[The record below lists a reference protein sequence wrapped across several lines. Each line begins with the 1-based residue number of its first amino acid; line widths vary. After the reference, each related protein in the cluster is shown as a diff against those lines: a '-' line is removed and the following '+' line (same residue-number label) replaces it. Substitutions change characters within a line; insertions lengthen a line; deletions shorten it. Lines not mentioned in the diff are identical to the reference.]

1 MRASA
6 SITNFL
12 SFVDADV
19 APPAAHSLH
28 PASSLHASCPNLST
42 RVPSVGASQPGS
54 EAGLSSPA
62 SRDLRVTHSARRQ
75 APPAHSPVLIV
86 SPAHP
91 SAASASASPQQLRVL
106 SPAAAAQLATSDSLA
121 RLRATD
127 RAATAPPQALTAAE
141 ALVTPRQDALHVTD
155 PDGSSHGPGRDSD
168 AAAVLGARDLAPP
181 AGSAQEVAGPLPGA
195 APRTRYIHASAS
207 QAAAPDAAPVA
218 TSDLQ
223 ETGAAASVSA
233 PAAAAA
239 EPGLVRSDGAES
251 GTLPEPAQHGPPQSS
266 PDVDVAAAPYGP
278 GSASDDEAWATA
290 VSAMLPDD
298 PSGAGASAEVQEA
311 PGAAAVP
318 VQAAPEAAGVAAT
331 TGAEQRDSS
340 DAGPPAAS
348 QLSAAEG
355 TAEAAEADAAAAL
368 PPRERAASTISAGP
382 PPPGGIAPPLRI
394 SVQARRPTSADTA
407 SSPLPLSHA
416 VAVSGAPSGPS
427 EPTSTAPSAPLD
439 CFMPLPCPDASPTP
453 SYAAVTPPSTTVSE
467 SSIAFPSLP
476 GRRSTADRHPPA
488 SAPEPF
494 SQPPLFT
501 PTSPAS
507 DSSVPG
513 GEVSFVY
520 DAFPNLPRQTVTTGP
535 ADAGD
540 APAPAPSAVAAALDD
555 LGPSSAA
562 RSRPQPVRRSGSLRR
577 SAQEVFG
584 AIRRTFSRRRS
595 ADMRATS
602 AAPPQPAH
610 APQHSPQSQF
620 FKDIQES
627 FVSLEDE
634 EAHPLGSAF
643 VYQVDGAVR
652 PPSVTS
658 LPGVMPPSP
667 AAPPSSQLSTTNSEG
682 LPHQASPASAP
693 IAVPASGVSGGTPDA
708 TPRLGAAPA
717 PVSATSPLRGRAR
730 FSNSEASRRAR
741 SEVPVRP
748 GLSRRSAA
756 RLGRLSACFCVPEQ

>member
-6 SITNFL
+6 STTNFL

-19 APPAAHSLH
+19 APLAAHSLH
-28 PASSLHASCPNLST
+28 PASSSHASCPNLST

-62 SRDLRVTHSARRQ
+62 RRDLRVTHSTRRQ
-75 APPAHSPVLIV
+75 APHAHSPVLIV

-91 SAASASASPQQLRVL
+91 SATSASASAQQLRVP
-106 SPAAAAQLATSDSLA
+106 SPAAAAQLATSDSLV

-127 RAATAPPQALTAAE
+127 SAATAPPLALTAAE
-141 ALVTPRQDALHVTD
+141 GLVTPRQDALHVTD
-155 PDGSSHGPGRDSD
+155 PDGSSHGPGVDS
-168 AAAVLGARDLAPP
+168 AAPAVLGTRDVAPP
-181 AGSAQEVAGPLPGA
+181 AGGAQEAAAPPPGA
-195 APRTRYIHASAS
+195 APRTRYVHASAS
-207 QAAAPDAAPVA
+207 PAAAPDAAPVA
-218 TSDLQ
+218 ASNLQ
-223 ETGAAASVSA
+223 ETGAAAVESIPV
-233 PAAAAA
+233 AAAA
-239 EPGLVRSDGAES
+239 EPELVRSDEAES
-251 GTLPEPAQHGPPQSS
+251 DALPEPPQHGPPRSS
-266 PDVDVAAAPYGP
+266 PDVDVAAAQHRP
-278 GSASDDEAWATA
+278 GSASDDEAWTTA

-298 PSGAGASAEVQEA
+298 ASGAGASPEVQE
-311 PGAAAVP
+311 
-318 VQAAPEAAGVAAT
+318 AAPEAAGVGAT

-340 DAGPPAAS
+340 DTAPPAAS

-355 TAEAAEADAAAAL
+355 TAEAAEVDAAAAL
-368 PPRERAASTISAGP
+368 PPPDRAASTISAAP
-382 PPPGGIAPPLRI
+382 PPPGGTAPPLRI

-416 VAVSGAPSGPS
+416 VAVYGAPSGPS
-427 EPTSTAPSAPLD
+427 EPASTAPSAPLD

-476 GRRSTADRHPPA
+476 GRRSTVDPHPPA

-507 DSSVPG
+507 DSSAPG

-520 DAFPNLPRQTVTTGP
+520 DAFPNLPRQTVITGP
-535 ADAGD
+535 VADAGD
-540 APAPAPSAVAAALDD
+540 GPAPAPSGVAAAQTDR
-555 LGPSSAA
+555 GPSSAA
-562 RSRPQPVRRSGSLRR
+562 RSRPQPSRRSGSLRR

-595 ADMRATS
+595 ADMRAMS

-634 EAHPLGSAF
+634 EAHPLGSAS
-643 VYQVDGAVR
+643 VYQVDGAAQ

-667 AAPPSSQLSTTNSEG
+667 AAPLSSQLSTTNSEG
-682 LPHQASPASAP
+682 LPHQGSPASAP
-693 IAVPASGVSGGTPDA
+693 IAVPASGVSGGTPDV

-730 FSNSEASRRAR
+730 FSSSEASRRAR
-741 SEVPVRP
+741 SEVHVRP